1 MRDDIQIKEIRERYH
16 EQWVVVEI
24 TKTDKHNNP
33 KRGRVLF
40 HGDSQNEVYRQG
52 PKYRETHP
60 NVKLYYFY
68 AGNVIPEG
76 IGVVLVQ
83 GKSHQWPL

>member
-1 MRDDIQIKEIRERYH
+1 MRDDLKIADIRTQH
-16 EQWVVVEI
+16 KDQWVVVEI

-40 HGDSQNEVYRQG
+40 HGHEQSEVYRQG
-52 PKYRETHP
+52 PKYREAHP

-83 GKSHQWPL
+83 GKSH